1 MYAVRAQFSASSIRA
16 AMRAVPFFFDV
27 TMWKPFVRRRDFP
40 FSPSIESIE
49 RNREEID
56 LASPRNRSISDR
68 NEEKRNRE
76 IYTSI
81 EQIVFSIRR
90 TEASLSRFTVVSSPT
105 SVAIDVAPMISISR
119 WFPSAHM
126 RLRLAIKDT
135 PIKEINTRE
144 IARAAEV

>member
-1 MYAVRAQFSASSIRA
+1 MVLRVVHPCCDARS
-16 AMRAVPFFFDV
+16 PFFFRCNYV
-27 TMWKPFVRRRDFP
+27 EAVR
-40 FSPSIESIE
+40 S
-49 RNREEID
+49 
-56 LASPRNRSISDR
+56 SPRLPFFTFDRIHRTKPGGNRSRLAEKSINFRSKRRKKKSR
-68 NEEKRNRE
+68 N
-76 IYTSI
+76 IYV

-90 TEASLSRFTVVSSPT
+90 TEASLSRFTVVSWRT